1 MKGSVKRFRPSDVNP
16 RPYKAQNP
24 SPLRDLLFLNGNP
37 KYIRVD
43 PAHTFA
49 IDGIGKDY
57 YASSVILLMMSG
69 WFGNG
74 NTDLKFNNAY
84 SRFMAFCDAT
94 GKSTSIHEFSY
105 KGRHLKFLVNDGIN
119 LQFHHMLSSIS
130 KEPRLRGFPRGLGK
144 GHDAAVVGAWL
155 NEELRQIDVASADTR
170 IRQSCI

>member
-57 YASSVILLMMSG
+57 YASSVILLMMIG

-74 NTDLKFNNAY
+74 NTDLKFNNACY
-84 SRFMAFCDAT
+84 LQSPKSPGFVDSRGALA
-94 GKSTSIHEFSY
+94 
-105 KGRHLKFLVNDGIN
+105 KGMM
-119 LQFHHMLSSIS
+119 LQLWG
-130 KEPRLRGFPRGLGK
+130 PG
-144 GHDAAVVGAWL
+144 
-155 NEELRQIDVASADTR
+155 
-170 IRQSCI
+170 

>member
-1 MKGSVKRFRPSDVNP
+1 MKGSVKRLRPSDVNP

-24 SPLRDLLFLNGNP
+24 SPLRDLSFLNGNP

-57 YASSVILLMMSG
+57 YASSVILLMMIG

-74 NTDLKFNNAY
+74 NTELKFNNAY

-105 KGRHLKFLVNDGIN
+105 KTFKLKVGSFL
-119 LQFHHMLSSIS
+119 FCT
-130 KEPRLRGFPRGLGK
+130 PF
-144 GHDAAVVGAWL
+144 
-155 NEELRQIDVASADTR
+155 
-170 IRQSCI
+170 